1 MTPHSFVVTDSTL
14 LLDAPIIAVR
24 RDKVLMPKGN
34 ESYREIVEHYGAV
47 AIVAR
52 DEPGRILLIKQYRHS
67 VGRRMWEL
75 PAGLLDIPAE
85 SELQAAQRELKE
97 EAGLASHH
105 WSCIIDLV
113 TSPGFCDEAVRIFLA
128 DRVHAVPR
136 PEASDE
142 EADITTQRVTL
153 EDAIEM
159 IMRGKIVNSIAIA
172 GIFAAREHIEH
183 GASLP
188 SRATEFE
195 IRPTSLAQRHQ
206 DLAVPRR

>member
-52 DEPGRILLIKQYRHS
+52 DESGRILLIKQYRHS

-75 PAGLLDIPAE
+75 PAGLLDIPSE

-128 DRVHAVPR
+128 DRVYAVPR
-136 PEASDE
+136 PEVSDE
-142 EADITTQRVTL
+142 EADITTQWVAL
-153 EDAIEM
+153 DDAIEM
-159 IMRGKIVNSIAIA
+159 IMCGRIVNSIAIA
-172 GIFAAREHIEH
+172 GIFAAREHIET
-183 GASLP
+183 GVSLP
-188 SRATEFE
+188 SAVTEFE
-195 IRPTSLAQRHQ
+195 LRPTSLVQRHQ
-206 DLAVPRR
+206 DSAVHRR